1 MLFYG
6 AHGSEVVAVG
16 GGAAGAEDPAALAV
30 LVVERVREAFEGV
43 QVDGGFQLDRAVQEG
58 AGGRPGS
65 FTGIWESAE
74 RWLSSSSA
82 SLVGRGRSRRKPM
95 PLVSGTS
102 SLSRASGMNT
112 TAVVPP

>member
-1 MLFYG
+1 MPGALLDDRASMGADQLGRTAPGQRKGLAATAVRVRLGNLLMLFYG

-58 AGGRPGS
+58 GRQAG
-65 FTGIWESAE
+65 
-74 RWLSSSSA
+74 
-82 SLVGRGRSRRKPM
+82 
-95 PLVSGTS
+95 
-102 SLSRASGMNT
+102 
-112 TAVVPP
+112 